1 MKRGRSYSYLRWAAC
16 GGFLGLLVG
25 SWIAFDRY
33 MNPDLAAVATSTEL
47 NRALARVMSGVI
59 SGGLTPGTL
68 GVPDPMDDKASCQ
81 RLAGVAQVCCTIA
94 TSQMALDDTSG
105 ALETLRLI
113 ETDQDRAA
121 AVASILSDLERQ
133 LPAREQSSRPS
144 TSVKSLPKLE
154 QDQDDRNLRGA
165 SVKRKVATL
174 KGALHSLFSDP
185 VLNSALLVQL
195 AKLED
200 PKEALET
207 LRSAAQKTVG
217 TREKGQGRHVTDRQ
231 PTFVGA
237 QQAPQSPILWVFFTT
252 AFGFLLGAMIKPV
265 LEALGKVLVGEPLS
279 RILDKPQLLGLL
291 GLPAPGGSE
300 TEITKEPA
308 VGPP

>member
-1 MKRGRSYSYLRWAAC
+1 
-16 GGFLGLLVG
+16 
-25 SWIAFDRY
+25 
-33 MNPDLAAVATSTEL
+33 
-47 NRALARVMSGVI
+47 
-59 SGGLTPGTL
+59 
-68 GVPDPMDDKASCQ
+68 
-81 RLAGVAQVCCTIA
+81 
-94 TSQMALDDTSG
+94 MALDDTSG